1 MADMQEILIQLNR
14 VRGVGGSLLV
24 SNEGLPMASALRE
37 GTDES
42 QLAAAV
48 GGIVEHSQR
57 LSQMLE
63 LGAPRHMH
71 AASDQGSLLVLTAGS
86 SYLVVV
92 IDPSANLA
100 LLQLEAKPF
109 TERIA
114 QRLSL

>member
-1 MADMQEILIQLNR
+1 MQEILIQLNR

-24 SNEGLPMASALRE
+24 SNEGLAMASALRE
-37 GTDES
+37 GTDEA

-48 GGIVEHSQR
+48 GSIIEHSAR
-57 LSQMLE
+57 LSQLFE
-63 LGAPRHMH
+63 LGTPRHVH
-71 AASDQGSLLVLTAGS
+71 VGSDQGSLLVLAAGS

-92 IDPSANLA
+92 IDSSANLA

>member
-1 MADMQEILIQLNR
+1 MQEILIQLNR

-37 GTDES
+37 GTDEA

-48 GGIVEHSQR
+48 GSIIEHSVR
-57 LSQMLE
+57 LSQLLE
-63 LGAPRHMH
+63 LGTPRHVH
-71 AASDQGSLLVLTAGS
+71 TGSDQGSLLVLTAGN

-92 IDPSANLA
+92 IDQSANLA